1 MDLCALT
8 RLLEDLKNGENYL
21 KETMGVT
28 FKEAVML
35 CAIDKGFSEPAK
47 LAKQMSLSPSR
58 ASRLISSLEMKNLTT
73 RKTSSK
79 DKRIIILTLSKKG
92 RVLIDE
98 IHNTVLPF
106 PKYLLDT
113 LDKIH
118 TEELD

>member
-21 KETMGVT
+21 KDTMGVT

-47 LAKQMSLSPSR
+47 LAKQMNLSPSR

-73 RKTSSK
+73 RKTS
-79 DKRIIILTLSKKG
+79 

-106 PKYLLDT
+106 PQYLLDT
-113 LDKIH
+113 LDQIH
-118 TEELD
+118 SEEVE

>member
-21 KETMGVT
+21 KDTMGVT

-47 LAKQMSLSPSR
+47 LAKQMNLSPSR

-79 DKRIIILTLSKKG
+79 DKRIIILNLSKKG

-106 PKYLLDT
+106 PQYLLDT
-113 LDKIH
+113 LDQIH
-118 TEELD
+118 SEEVE